1 MKRTP
6 LAAALLAALALLT
19 GCSFGGLY
27 DTPLPG
33 GADLGDHPYRVVVG
47 FRDVLDLVP
56 QSAVQVDDVPVGRV
70 ERIDLSADGR
80 TAQVTLVVNGSVRLP
95 ANAEAWLRQSSLL
108 GEKFV
113 ELGPPAAGEPQGALA
128 DGARIPVERTNRNP
142 QVEEVLGA
150 LSMLLNGGGVGQVQ
164 QISRELN
171 AALGGNEAEIR
182 DLLTEVNTFVAGL
195 DQHRGEITRAL
206 NGIERLSASL
216 SARKDQITGVLD
228 DLTPGIDVLARQRE
242 QLVTMLTSLDHLSGV
257 AVDTVNRSKDDL
269 IADLRALEPTLR
281 QLTVAGQQLPEAME
295 MLLTFPFPD
304 AALDAI
310 KGDYLNLF
318 LDFDA
323 QTSGNQTSGT
333 SPQSAPLPLGGGS

>member
-1 MKRTP
+1 MTRAP
-6 LAAALLAALALLT
+6 LGAVLAAVLALLA

-33 GADLGDHPYRVVVG
+33 GADLGDHPYRVTVG

-56 QSAVQVDDVPVGRV
+56 QSSVQVDDVPVGRV

-80 TAQVTLVVNGSVRLP
+80 TAQVTVLLDGSVKLP

-113 ELGPPAAGEPQGALA
+113 ELGPPAVGSPQGSLA
-128 DGARIPVERTNRNP
+128 DGATIPVERTNRNP

-150 LSMLLNGGGVGQVQ
+150 LSLLLNGGGVGQLQ

-182 DLLTEVNTFVAGL
+182 DLLTEVNTFVTGL
-195 DQHRGEITRAL
+195 DHHRDEITRAL
-206 NGIERLSASL
+206 TSIDRLSGSL
-216 SARKDQITGVLD
+216 ATRSDQITGVLD
-228 DLTPGIDVLARQRE
+228 DLGPGIDVLARQRD
-242 QLVTMLTSLDHLSGV
+242 QLVTMLTSLDTLSGV

-269 IADLRALEPTLR
+269 VADLRALEPTLR
-281 QLTVAGQQLPEAME
+281 RLTEAGQQLPEAME

-310 KGDYLNLF
+310 KGDYLNLY
-318 LDFDA
+318 LNFDA
-323 QTSGNQTSGT
+323 RTSGP
-333 SPQSAPLPLGGGS
+333 SPQSALLPLGGGA